1 MLSPPSL
8 TLFTHSFPPQ
18 GLCSTAIDR
27 IPQTRGATVSQLLR
41 FFETDA
47 LCVRSDHPR
56 LAAQQAAAWDPV
68 LEWVHREMGVR
79 PAVSDSIFGAL
90 QPSAAAITRI
100 ACV

>member
-1 MLSPPSL
+1 M
-8 TLFTHSFPPQ
+8 
-18 GLCSTAIDR
+18 
-27 IPQTRGATVSQLLR
+27 SQLLR

-100 ACV
+100 ACF